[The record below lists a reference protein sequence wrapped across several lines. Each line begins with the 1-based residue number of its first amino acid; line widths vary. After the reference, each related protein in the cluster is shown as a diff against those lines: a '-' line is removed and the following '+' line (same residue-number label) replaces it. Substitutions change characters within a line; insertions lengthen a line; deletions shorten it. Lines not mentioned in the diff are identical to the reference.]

1 MKLPLYWVDAFT
13 RQAFAGN
20 PAAVVPLTD
29 WLPDALMQ
37 QIAFENGLAETA
49 FFVRTGPGR
58 HHLRW
63 FTPAVEVDLCG
74 HATLATGHILFN
86 ELGQPGNLVTFD
98 TRSGPLT
105 VRRLEQGLL
114 EMDFPARPA
123 AAAPA
128 PPEIIRGLGATPE
141 FVGKARDYLCV
152 FPTEEQVRALNPDFA
167 TLGRLDVVGI
177 IATAPG
183 RDCDFVSRFFAPRV
197 GIPED
202 PVTGS
207 THCTLVPYWAQ
218 RLGKNSLHARQ
229 ISPRGGELFCTLAG
243 DRVQVAGRAVLY
255 LRGEITV

>member
-1 MKLPLYWVDAFT
+1 MKFPFYWVDSFT
-13 RQAFAGN
+13 DKMGSGN
-20 PAAVVPLTD
+20 PAGIVLLATWPADAV
-29 WLPDALMQ
+29 MQ
-37 QIAFENGLAETA
+37 KIAFENGLAETA
-49 FFVRTGPGR
+49 FFVRTGPDR
-58 HHLRW
+58 FHLRW
-63 FTPAVEVDLCG
+63 FTPAAEIDLCG

-86 ELGQPGNLVTFD
+86 ELGQSGDLVTFD

-105 VRRLEQGLL
+105 VRRREQGLL

-123 AAAPA
+123 TIAPV
-128 PPEIIRGLGATPE
+128 PPEITRGLGTTPE

-152 FPTEEQVRALNPDFA
+152 FPTEEQVRALNPDYA
-167 TLGRLDVVGI
+167 TLSRLDVVGI

-218 RLGKNSLHARQ
+218 RLGKQSLHARQ

-243 DRVQVAGRAVLY
+243 ERVQMAGRAVLY
-255 LRGEITV
+255 LHGEIIV